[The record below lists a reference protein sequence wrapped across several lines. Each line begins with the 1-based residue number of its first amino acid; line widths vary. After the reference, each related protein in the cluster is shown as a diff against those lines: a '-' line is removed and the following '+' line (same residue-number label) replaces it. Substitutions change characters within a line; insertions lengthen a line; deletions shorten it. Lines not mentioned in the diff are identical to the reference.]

1 MVSKLQI
8 AYFKNLLCSMKVAR
22 LRGENNIAKP
32 IMMLTIL
39 TLIGKGKIIGNKIS
53 YNDELVMTY
62 NNIFK
67 SFRTSNITSSIYPFY
82 YLNSEEFYYIKGD
95 TSRKTPSAKFLR
107 EAVEFAVLDDQLWG
121 MLQDT
126 EIREELKMTI
136 INRYLK

>member
-1 MVSKLQI
+1 
-8 AYFKNLLCSMKVAR
+8 MKVAR

-67 SFRTSNITSSIYPFY
+67 SFRTSILHLLFILSII
-82 YLNSEEFYYIKGD
+82 LIVKNS
-95 TSRKTPSAKFLR
+95 
-107 EAVEFAVLDDQLWG
+107 
-121 MLQDT
+121 
-126 EIREELKMTI
+126 I
-136 INRYLK
+136 I

>member
-1 MVSKLQI
+1 
-8 AYFKNLLCSMKVAR
+8 MKVAR
-22 LRGENNIAKP
+22 FRGENNIAKP
-32 IMMLTIL
+32 IMMLTII

-62 NNIFK
+62 NRIFK
-67 SFRTSNITSSIYPFY
+67 SFRTSYITSSIYPFY

-95 TSRKTPSAKFLR
+95 TSRKTPSARFLR
-107 EAVEFAVLDDQLWG
+107 ENVEYAALDDQFWN

-126 EIREELKMTI
+126 EIREEFKMTI